1 MLACTRLAMNRLF
14 WAARMSQPATTIFQ
28 PLMTMVPA
36 QYWTSA
42 VFVVALVLQMAH
54 VTAMATYWTSAVFV
68 VAPALQMVH
77 VIAMATN
84 QQRVTVA
91 MAIA

>member
-1 MLACTRLAMNRLF
+1 M
-14 WAARMSQPATTIFQ
+14 
-28 PLMTMVPA
+28 
-36 QYWTSA
+36 
-42 VFVVALVLQMAH
+42 FVVAPALPKALVI
-54 VTAMATYWTSAVFV
+54 AMATYWTSAVFV

>member
-1 MLACTRLAMNRLF
+1 M
-14 WAARMSQPATTIFQ
+14 
-28 PLMTMVPA
+28 MVPA
-36 QYWTSA
+36 Q
-42 VFVVALVLQMAH
+42 
-54 VTAMATYWTSAVFV
+54 YWTSAVFV